1 MIKVLD
7 VAENN
12 LQYLPLELKDVE
24 LRAVWL
30 SLGCSKLYFLTL
42 AEKTD
47 LHKISLVQLIT
58 RL

>member
-47 LHKISLVQLIT
+47 LDKISLV
-58 RL
+58 R